1 MKKEEKVKDK
11 NKKKNK
17 VIKILLGIGAAVG
30 AIYVANKYVPGFNEK
45 VVKPVKN
52 LANTV
57 KSDIEKSFDEPEQ
70 SQCQEN
76 HKRFVKEN
84 NIQPKRKFD
93 CERNR
98 DRNNDDRVNHRNH
111 RRNHEQRRERNNF
124 N

>member
-45 VVKPVKN
+45 VIKPVKN

-93 CERNR
+93 EKNR
-98 DRNNDDRVNHRNH
+98 DRNSDDRINHRNH
-111 RRNHEQRRERNNF
+111 RRSHEQKRKRNNF

>member
-17 VIKILLGIGAAVG
+17 VIKILLGIGAALG
-30 AIYVANKYVPGFNEK
+30 AIYVANKYVPRFNEK

-52 LANTV
+52 LTNTI
-57 KSDIEKSFDEPEQ
+57 KNDIEKSFDEPEQ
-70 SQCQEN
+70 PQCQEN

-84 NIQPKRKFD
+84 NIQSKRRFD
-93 CERNR
+93 EKNR
-98 DRNNDDRVNHRNH
+98 DRNSDDRINHRNH
-111 RRNHEQRRERNNF
+111 RRNREQRGERNNF

>member
-30 AIYVANKYVPGFNEK
+30 AIYVANKYVPRFNKK

-57 KSDIEKSFDEPEQ
+57 KNDIEKSFDEPEQ
-70 SQCQEN
+70 PQCQEN

-84 NIQPKRKFD
+84 NIQPKRRFD
-93 CERNR
+93 EKNR
-98 DRNNDDRVNHRNH
+98 DRNSDDRINHRNH
-111 RRNHEQRRERNNF
+111 RRNREQRRERNNF